1 MPVKMRNGQAV
12 AGQRNV
18 TFGYAGV
25 VLAVSLLQACS
36 TPVPRDDQVVE
47 EVDLSAPQ
55 PGEITMP
62 GRQLQ
67 GAGSSAVDQLLQQ
80 ANVAIEQQRYGQAEA
95 LIERA
100 MRVSPYD
107 ARAYFALAQVNFHQ
121 RRLALSESL
130 LQKARALAVND
141 TPLLRSIDAFS
152 ARLVKVR

>member
-1 MPVKMRNGQAV
+1 MARNKSAKTNQRFIAPVNICA
-12 AGQRNV
+12 A
-18 TFGYAGV
+18 FA
-25 VLAVSLLQACS
+25 LLLQACS
-36 TPVPRDDQVVE
+36 VPQQRDGQVVE

-55 PGEITMP
+55 PGAISMP
-62 GRQLQ
+62 VRQIE
-67 GAGSSAVDQLLQQ
+67 GAGASAVDQLLQQ
-80 ANVAIEQQRYGQAEA
+80 ANAAIEQQRYGQAEA

-121 RRLALSESL
+121 QRLALSESL

-152 ARLVKVR
+152 ARLVRMR